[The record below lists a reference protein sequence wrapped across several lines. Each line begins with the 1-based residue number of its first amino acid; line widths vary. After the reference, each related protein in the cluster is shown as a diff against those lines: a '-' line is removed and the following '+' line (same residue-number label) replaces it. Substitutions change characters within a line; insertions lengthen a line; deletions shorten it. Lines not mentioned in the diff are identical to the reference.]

1 MRRIKGDVDGVRPCH
16 HGYMVWNA
24 DKNIYQYVV
33 YGDYSVMK
41 STIEEGACPSN
52 RGLALVLRKGKLEW
66 L

>member
-1 MRRIKGDVDGVRPCH
+1 MKKTIIDVRACGN
-16 HGYMVWNA
+16 GYMVWN
-24 DKNIYQYVV
+24 DHKNIYQYVV